1 MTATILVVDDE
12 PDLEALVLQKFR
24 RQIRDGAVAFVF
36 AHDGIEALQSIVEH
50 PHVDMV
56 VSDINMP
63 RMDGLSLLQKLQ
75 EAEDKKSTII
85 VSAYGDMSNIRT
97 AMNRGAFDFLTKP
110 IDFGDLEMTIDKT
123 IRHVEMMR
131 EARRRQAEAERAH
144 ASLSRYF
151 SPQIASRLAAVGE
164 SNGMEVHRR
173 EVATIFTDITSFT
186 SLVET
191 AAPEVL
197 GALLNE
203 YIGGMTD
210 VVFAHEGTVAKIIG
224 DAIQILF
231 NAPGDQPDYATRAVA
246 CAHDLDAWAQAFRER
261 WKAKGVNFGATR
273 IGVHAG
279 PALVGNFGG
288 SRFFDYT
295 AYGDTI
301 NTAARLEA
309 ANKFLGTRI
318 CVSAAVAGGYREIPG
333 AAGRRSDAARAQRA
347 AARLRA
353 AVGGGIRGAGDRAI
367 FRSVRQARSRR
378 RRGDAGLRGTGRVCM
393 PTMRWRAFISAV
405 AQRRQGRPHA
415 TGIRTSRGDAG
426 HESAIFRPAIIV
438 SSRRCFSIPAARRPI
453 PAMRSSACASTRC
466 CRWPKVLR
474 RSQNT
479 SRRRGGR

>member
-1 MTATILVVDDE
+1 MTATVLVVDDE

-24 RQIRDGAVAFVF
+24 KQIRDGAVTFMF
-36 AHDGIEALQSIVEH
+36 ARDGIEALQSIENH
-50 PHVDMV
+50 PHVEVV

-63 RMDGLSLLQKLQ
+63 RMDGLSLLARLQ

-110 IDFGDLEMTIDKT
+110 IDFGDLETTIDKT

-131 EARRRQAEAERAH
+131 EARRRQLEAERAH

-151 SPQIASRLAAVGE
+151 SPQIASRLAAGGE
-164 SNGMEVHRR
+164 SDGMEAHWRD
-173 EVATIFTDITSFT
+173 VAVIFTDIAGFT
-186 SLVET
+186 SLVEN

-197 GALLNE
+197 GTLLNE
-203 YIGGMTD
+203 YVGGMTD
-210 VVFAHEGTVAKIIG
+210 IVFAHEGTVAKIIG

-231 NAPGDQPDYATRAVA
+231 NAPGDQPDYATRAIV
-246 CAHDLDAWAQAFRER
+246 CAHALDSRAEEFRER
-261 WKAKGVNFGATR
+261 WQSKGVNFGATR

-318 CVSAAVAGGYREIPG
+318 CASAAVADG
-333 AAGRRSDAARAQRA
+333 AKAFRGRPIGDLLLRGRSEP
-347 AARLRA
+347 LRA
-353 AVGGGIRGAGDRAI
+353 YEPLAVAAFERPATAQYCDAFAKLEAGDIAAMPA
-367 FRSVRQARSRR
+367 FAALVGLHA
-378 RRGDAGLRGTGRVCM
+378 GDAL
-393 PTMRWRAFISAV
+393 
-405 AQRRQGRPHA
+405 
-415 TGIRTSRGDAG
+415 AG
-426 HESAIFRPAIIV
+426 FH
-438 SSRRCFSIPAARRPI
+438 
-453 PAMRSSACASTRC
+453 
-466 CRWPKVLR
+466 LR
-474 RSQNT
+474 RLLNGAKSARIQLEQ
-479 SRRRGGR
+479 

>member
-24 RQIRDGAVAFVF
+24 KQIRDGGVTFVF
-36 AHDGIEALQSIVEH
+36 AHDGIEALQSIADH
-50 PHVDMV
+50 PHVDIV

-63 RMDGLSLLQKLQ
+63 RMDGLTLLQKLQ
-75 EAEDKKSTII
+75 ETEDKKSTII

-110 IDFGDLEMTIDKT
+110 IDFGDLEMTIEKT

-131 EARRRQAEAERAH
+131 EAGRRQAEAERAH

-164 SNGMEVHRR
+164 GNGMEVHRR
-173 EVATIFTDITSFT
+173 EVAVVFTDIAGFT
-186 SLVET
+186 SLVEA

-197 GALLNE
+197 ATLLNE
-203 YIGGMTD
+203 YVGGMTD

-231 NAPGDQPDYATRAVA
+231 NAPGDQPDYATRAIA
-246 CAHDLDAWAQAFRER
+246 CARDLDAWAEAFRAR
-261 WKAKGVNFGATR
+261 WRSRGVNFGVTR

-318 CVSAAVAGGYREIPG
+318 CVSAAVADG
-333 AAGRRSDAARAQRA
+333 ATEFCGRPIGDLLLRGRSEP
-347 AARLRA
+347 LRA
-353 AVGGGIRGAGDRAI
+353 FEPLSSAAHKDLGTAQYADAFAKLEAGDA
-367 FRSVRQARSRR
+367 SA
-378 RRGDAGLRGTGRVCM
+378 M
-393 PTMRWRAFISAV
+393 PAF
-405 AQRRQGRPHA
+405 
-415 TGIRTSRGDAG
+415 
-426 HESAIFRPAIIV
+426 
-438 SSRRCFSIPAARRPI
+438 AALVG
-453 PAMRSSACASTRC
+453 SCASD
-466 CRWPKVLR
+466 PLAGFHLR
-474 RSQNT
+474 RLLNGAKSARIQLEQ
-479 SRRRGGR
+479 

>member
-24 RQIRDGAVAFVF
+24 RQIREGIVSFVF
-36 AHDGIEALQSIVEH
+36 AHDGIEALASIEQN

-63 RMDGLSLLQKLQ
+63 RMDGLSLLAKLQ
-75 EAEDKKSTII
+75 EAEEKKSTII

-151 SPQIASRLAAVGE
+151 SPQIASRLAAIGD
-164 SNGMEVHRR
+164 SDGMEVHWRD
-173 EVATIFTDITSFT
+173 VAVIFTDITSFT

-191 AAPEVL
+191 AAPDVL
-197 GALLNE
+197 GVLLGE
-203 YIGGMTD
+203 YVGGMTD

-224 DAIQILF
+224 DAIQVLF
-231 NAPGDQPDYATRAVA
+231 NAPGDQADYAKRAIA
-246 CAHDLDAWAQAFRER
+246 CAHDLDSWAQEFRLR
-261 WKAKGVNFGATR
+261 WKEKGVNFGATR

-288 SRFFDYT
+288 SKFFDYT

-318 CVSAAVAGGYREIPG
+318 CVSAVVA
-333 AAGRRSDAARAQRA
+333 D
-347 AARLRA
+347 
-353 AVGGGIRGAGDRAI
+353 GAGDFRGRPVGDIVLRGRSEPLRAYEPLTAAA
-367 FRSVRQARSRR
+367 FDEPATSQYSEAFAKLEA
-378 RRGDAGLRGTGRVCM
+378 GDAAAMPAFAALVGL
-393 PTMRWRAFISAV
+393 
-405 AQRRQGRPHA
+405 HA
-415 TGIRTSRGDAG
+415 DDALAG
-426 HESAIFRPAIIV
+426 FHLKRLLNGAKGVRMQLE
-438 SSRRCFSIPAARRPI
+438 
-453 PAMRSSACASTRC
+453 
-466 CRWPKVLR
+466 
-474 RSQNT
+474 
-479 SRRRGGR
+479 

>member
-24 RQIRDGAVAFVF
+24 RQIRDGLVQLVF
-36 AHDGIEALQSIVEH
+36 AHGGIEALQWIEEH
-50 PHVDMV
+50 PDDDIV

-85 VSAYGDMSNIRT
+85 ISAYGDMSNIRT

-110 IDFGDLEMTIDKT
+110 IDFSDLEMTIDKT
-123 IRHVEMMR
+123 IRHIEMMR

-151 SPQIASRLAAVGE
+151 SPQIASRLASQGE
-164 SNGMEVHRR
+164 NNGMEVHRR

-191 AAPEVL
+191 AAPETL

-203 YIGGMTD
+203 YVGGMTD
-210 VVFAHEGTVAKIIG
+210 IVFAHEGTVAKIIG

-231 NAPGDQPDYATRAVA
+231 NAPGDQPDYAARAIA
-246 CAHDLDAWAQAFRER
+246 CAHDLDIWAQALRER
-261 WKAKGVNFGATR
+261 WKSQGVDFGVTR

-309 ANKFLGTRI
+309 ANKFFGTRF
-318 CVSAAVAGGYREIPG
+318 CASPAAAG
-333 AAGRRSDAARAQRA
+333 AAEGFRARP
-347 AARLRA
+347 
-353 AVGGGIRGAGDRAI
+353 AGE
-367 FRSVRQARSRR
+367 F
-378 RRGDAGLRGTGRVCM
+378 GLRGGSE
-393 PTMRWRAFISAV
+393 PL
-405 AQRRQGRPHA
+405 RPYV
-415 TGIRTSRGDAG
+415 
-426 HESAIFRPAIIV
+426 PL
-438 SSRRCFSIPAARRPI
+438 P
-453 PAMRSSACASTRC
+453 
-466 CRWPKVLR
+466 
-474 RSQNT
+474 
-479 SRRRGGR
+479 

>member
-1 MTATILVVDDE
+1 MTTATILFVDDE

-24 RQIRDGAVAFVF
+24 RQIRDGAVNFMF
-36 AHDGIEALQSIVEH
+36 ARDGIEALQSIEQN

-110 IDFGDLEMTIDKT
+110 IDFGDLELTIDKT
-123 IRHVEMMR
+123 IRHVEMIR
-131 EARRRQAEAERAH
+131 EARRRQIEAERAH

-151 SPQIASRLAAVGE
+151 SPQIASRLAADGE
-164 SNGMEVHRR
+164 ADGMAVHWR

-186 SLVET
+186 SLVESAT
-191 AAPEVL
+191 PEVL
-197 GALLNE
+197 GTLLNE
-203 YIGGMTD
+203 YVGGMTD

-231 NAPGDQPDYATRAVA
+231 NAPEEQLDYATRAIA
-246 CAHDLDAWAQAFRER
+246 CARDLDGWAEDFRER
-261 WKAKGVNFGATR
+261 WNSRGVNFGTTR

-318 CVSAAVAGGYREIPG
+318 CVSATVAN
-333 AAGRRSDAARAQRA
+333 
-347 AARLRA
+347 
-353 AVGGGIRGAGDRAI
+353 
-367 FRSVRQARSRR
+367 
-378 RRGDAGLRGTGRVCM
+378 
-393 PTMRWRAFISAV
+393 SAENF
-405 AQRRQGRPHA
+405 QGRPVGDLVLRGRREPLRAFEPLPAA
-415 TGIRTSRGDAG
+415 TFEGPVTAQYSEAFAKLEAGDA
-426 HESAIFRPAIIV
+426 AAMPA
-438 SSRRCFSIPAARRPI
+438 FAALVGLH
-453 PAMRSSACASTRC
+453 AEDSLAGFH
-466 CRWPKVLR
+466 LR
-474 RSQNT
+474 RLLNGAKGVRMQLE
-479 SRRRGGR
+479 